1 MNEVSQNERVELTA
15 EQQLAENNARL
26 INETR
31 ERKTAQSKVENL
43 EGALRLINAKTE
55 QLEAN
60 ITVLREQRDR
70 FLETESDA
78 SVNLYLEKAQAA
90 RQINNIEKQAQA
102 ILNEAQPLR
111 AQLNQAHADL
121 TEVRTK
127 FGATKSAQKK
137 AEAQTERSE
146 RNTNQVRAAL
156 DWYVTVTS
164 GVRYSVPSR
173 FFKATNIEL
182 SHEHIEIAYN
192 HLEGTRF
199 QITAENL
206 VEYLVDSTK

>member
-1 MNEVSQNERVELTA
+1 MSEDMKVATPEMTVE
-15 EQQLAENNARL
+15 EQLAENTARL
-26 INETR
+26 LNETR
-31 ERKTAQSKVENL
+31 ERKTAQSKLENL

-60 ITVLREQRDR
+60 ISVLRQQRDR
-70 FLETESDA
+70 FLEIEADA

-90 RQINNIEKQAQA
+90 RQISNIEKQAQT

-121 TEVRTK
+121 TEVRSK
-127 FGATKSAQKK
+127 FGSAKSEQKK
-137 AEAQTERSE
+137 AEARAEIAERGNTKV
-146 RNTNQVRAAL
+146 RNAL
-156 DWYVTVTS
+156 DWYVNVTA
-164 GVRYSVPSR
+164 GVRYSVANR
-173 FFKATNIEL
+173 FFKSTNIEL
-182 SHEHIEIAYN
+182 SHEHIEMAFS

-199 QITAENL
+199 PITAENL